1 MRKIGTKRSLI
12 HAGGDATISP
22 MDNNRRT
29 FAKAATWQLI
39 GFVVMTVVNY
49 FYVGNFKSGLGLSV
63 LLTSIGVVTYYFHER
78 FWARIVWGRLA
89 NSDSTTRAEQR
100 HGVGTHP

>member
-1 MRKIGTKRSLI
+1 ME
-12 HAGGDATISP
+12 
-22 MDNNRRT
+22 NNRRT

-63 LLTSIGVVTYYFHER
+63 LLTSIGLVTYYFHER
-78 FWARIVWGRLA
+78 FWEGISWGRFVMPDA
-89 NSDSTTRAEQR
+89 SKR
-100 HGVGTHP
+100 